1 MGEYLVIG
9 LDPDIAKR
17 GKKASYKIYNMP
29 FYENSNIMGSLRKYV
44 CTSNHL

>member
-17 GKKASYKIYNMP
+17 GKKQATKFIIHH
-29 FYENSNIMGSLRKYV
+29 FYENSNIMGS
-44 CTSNHL
+44 